1 MSPFMK
7 RRNLHP
13 ILFAFFSFLLVFH
26 CMLFW
31 HARNDAL
38 KGSADFSAFYAAVK
52 MVQSGQG
59 SQLYDI
65 AAQGQMQSGLYPKV
79 TTRSGT
85 LIYDHPPFEALLYL
99 PLAYVSYQAAY
110 VIWGAFNL
118 LLLMFVMVLLW
129 PYMTELKSLWSPLP
143 VLLFLGFFPVFVDLL
158 QGQDSILLLLVFT
171 LVFIH
176 LKEARDFRAG
186 CFLAIALFKFQY
198 AIPFMVPFILWRR
211 WKVVGGFAI
220 SSAALF
226 LLSLPVTG
234 FRGTLSYAAFLS
246 NLVKGLSSHRVQN
259 ALGILSSTMPNIRGA
274 VEMMASSLVPHGFQK
289 PLIVFLSG
297 VAVLWV
303 VKQWPLGRSLSA
315 KTFDLGFSL
324 AMVVSILVS
333 YHLQLHDLSLLLIP
347 FILVLRRLLKGEI
360 GAGRRRLA
368 MYGVIVLF
376 YLSPFYLLLMR
387 RGLMYL
393 LFWPILAFLVMLSWE
408 LVFPAKGTE
417 PAGRESLPG
426 PIANTT

>member
-1 MSPFMK
+1 MK

-13 ILFAFFSFLLVFH
+13 ILFAFFSFLLLFH
-26 CMLFW
+26 FMLFW
-31 HARNDAL
+31 HAKGDAL
-38 KGSADFSAFYAAVK
+38 QGSADFSAFYSAVK

-59 SQLYDI
+59 SQLYDLS
-65 AAQGQMQSGLYPKV
+65 AQGGMQSALYPKV

-99 PLAYVSYQAAY
+99 PLAYVSYAAAY
-110 VIWGAFNL
+110 VIWIVFSILAL
-118 LLLMFVMVLLW
+118 LLTVRLLW
-129 PYMTELKSLWSPLP
+129 PYMAELRAFWAPLP
-143 VLLFLGFFPVFVDLL
+143 LLLFLGFFPVFVDLL
-158 QGQDSILLLLVFT
+158 QGQDSLLLLLVFA
-171 LVFIH
+171 LVFVSM
-176 LKEARDFRAG
+176 KEGCDLRAG

-198 AIPFMVPFILWRR
+198 ALPFLVPFVLWRR
-211 WKVVGGFAI
+211 WKFVGGFAI
-220 SSAALF
+220 SSAVLF
-226 LLSLPVTG
+226 LLSLPVAG

-246 NLVKGLSSHRVQN
+246 DLVKGLSSHHVQS
-259 ALGILSSTMPNIRGA
+259 ALGILSNTMPNIRGA
-274 VEMMASSLVPHGFQK
+274 VEMMAPSVLPHGFQK

-303 VKQWPLGRSLSA
+303 VKQWPLGHALSE

-324 AMVVSILVS
+324 ALVVSILVS

-347 FILVLRRLLKGEI
+347 FVLVLNRLLKGEI
-360 GAGRRRLA
+360 CTGRRRLA

-393 LFWPILAFLVMLSWE
+393 LFWPILAFLVLLSWE
-408 LVFPAKGTE
+408 LIFPANGRE
-417 PAGRESLPG
+417 PAGRLP
-426 PIANTT
+426 TT